1 MTDPHPRPLSRQAG
15 EGWPR
20 AGAREPSNRRVCGDM
35 RYEGTVYRPP
45 SEAGSLL
52 IQATIGCPHNRC
64 AFCDMYKGTTYRAR
78 PLEEI
83 LEDLRLA
90 REAYGDRVRTIFLPD
105 ANTIW
110 LPTDTLV
117 AICQAARESFPRLER
132 ITVYGSARFIARKSS
147 DELKR
152 LRAAGLSRIHTGMES
167 GDAEVLKRIRKGA
180 DPGTIVRAGRMV
192 REAGIEQSEYVLVGI
207 GGRERWREHAVES
220 ARVLSAIDPEFIRL
234 RTVIPRPGTP
244 LFEEW
249 RAGTFELL
257 SAYEALAETRLF
269 VENLGG
275 HALLLSDHLS
285 NFWDVHGKLPD
296 EKEAMLADLDRALA
310 LDRSCFRPPT
320 EDLVY
325 IASL

>member
-1 MTDPHPRPLSRQAG
+1 
-15 EGWPR
+15 
-20 AGAREPSNRRVCGDM
+20 M

-64 AFCDMYKGTTYRAR
+64 AFCDLYKGTKYRAR
-78 PLEEI
+78 PLAEV
-83 LEDLRLA
+83 LEDLRAA
-90 REAYGDRVRTIFLPD
+90 REAYGDGVRTIFLPD
-105 ANTIW
+105 ANTIQ
-110 LPTDTLV
+110 LATDDLV
-117 AICQAARESFPRLER
+117 AICRAARELFPRLER
-132 ITVYGSARFIARKSS
+132 VTVYGSARFIARKTL

-167 GDAEVLKRIRKGA
+167 GDAEVLRRIKKGA
-180 DPGTIVRAGRMV
+180 DPETIVRAGRMV

-249 RAGTFELL
+249 KAGTFELL

-269 VENLGG
+269 VENLDGCG
-275 HALLLSDHLS
+275 MLLSDHLS
-285 NFWDVHGKLPD
+285 NFWDVHGKLPGD
-296 EKEAMLADLDRALA
+296 KDAMLAELDHALT
-310 LDRSCFRPPT
+310 LDRSHFRPPT

-325 IASL
+325 VATL